1 MTDFQILGIEET
13 QDPAAIKSAFRRR
26 IKEVHPDHCPEEDAF
41 KNHLL
46 FIQINQAYT
55 RLMSRFDIKNAAPA
69 SPVNRSAHANAPS
82 AHAGTA
88 HAGTAHGAAMPG
100 QTNVGTALVQSKD
113 PAYAFYKTGMKFF
126 MAIHPSKW
134 NDESQLQVPIKGDT
148 SKEQEELK
156 LRVKGL
162 IKLFP
167 KAYYY
172 LSVVVH
178 EYPESIWAADA
189 REKMT
194 LIEDRTRMYKKIIES
209 FGLFAPDHG
218 PKRPMIKP
226 DDMVF

>member
-13 QDPAAIKSAFRRR
+13 RDLSAIKSAFRRR
-26 IKEVHPDHCPEEDAF
+26 IKEVHPDHSAEEDAF
-41 KNHLL
+41 RNHLL

-55 RLMSRFDIKNAAPA
+55 RLISRADLDPAASAAKPSGAPEPAARARAAP
-69 SPVNRSAHANAPS
+69 PNA
-82 AHAGTA
+82 
-88 HAGTAHGAAMPG
+88 
-100 QTNVGTALVQSKD
+100 GTALVRSKD

-134 NDESQLQVPIKGDT
+134 NAESQLQVPIKGDT

-156 LRVKGL
+156 LRVKEL

-172 LSVVVH
+172 FSIVAH

-189 REKMT
+189 REKMA
-194 LIEDRTRMYKKIIES
+194 LIEERTRMYKKIIES
-209 FGLFAPDHG
+209 FGLMPRDGG
-218 PKRPMIKP
+218 PYRPILKAK
-226 DDMVF
+226 DLNL